1 MADNGKKPRAG
12 RATTFRKDEI
22 DLLDKLFKQIAR
34 GGDIDVLRRAPAFSS
49 VWQKVQRMRDSL
61 SGTEKP

>member
-1 MADNGKKPRAG
+1 MGENGKAPRSS

-34 GGDIDVLRRAPAFSS
+34 GGDMDVLRRAPAFNS
-49 VWQKVQRMRDSL
+49 VWQKVQRMKDSL
-61 SGTEKP
+61 SGTE